1 MNLEE
6 IKKSEGIGALE
17 EKRPKKIGLLNI
29 LLIAFGI
36 ILSIGWFLIKSL
48 ADVMPLVKLLWP
60 LVIGAIIL
68 GIAFAIWKRFAE
80 QAKVLWGID
89 LFRKISQTVLL
100 IGLAYS
106 PFFYLSYGWLVP
118 KLMKNIGFSYYHTLM
133 IVTAFQLPIAG
144 ILYFL
149 VSPIWPEKG
158 KMMRGFLIVSLTGP
172 LVIAYIMYQNPYPFF
187 DHQTGKTQ
195 IWVSDS
201 EEKVYYSPGYGIED
215 GKILRPGTAADVE
228 KFKREEESLRD
239 RIDKLIERPKAEAQV
254 EKSRRLSGIFKL
266 PADGGMIDRD
276 TKNLE
281 LSYRKG
287 ERIQLQQL
295 NSPPEP
301 LTFVNHNI
309 PSWTRKRRICTSGP
323 ATGNGKVEL
332 MASGGKAITVQVR
345 IITRRS

>member
-172 LVIAYIMYQNPYPFF
+172 LVIAYIMYQSYWFF
-187 DHQTGKTQ
+187 DHSTGKNK

-239 RIDKLIERPKAEAQV
+239 RIDKLIERPKAKAQV
-254 EKSRRLSGIFKL
+254 EKPRRVSGIFKL
-266 PADGGMIDRD
+266 PADETIVDKDITGQEIWY
-276 TKNLE
+276 KE
-281 LSYRKG
+281 G
-287 ERIQLQQL
+287 EFVNFQQL
-295 NSPPEP
+295 GQAAKFTVINRRETHP
-301 LTFVNHNI
+301 T
-309 PSWTRKRRICTSGP
+309 WTTKQERVTSGR
-323 ATGNGKVEL
+323 TKYSDKVRLKSKGGEL
-332 MASGGKAITVQVR
+332 MVR
-345 IITRRS
+345 VTIIS